1 MHLQEK
7 KKKKY
12 KICYALG
19 QNLPYGPNL
28 FYFHQGMVRT
38 MKWVFTAET
47 YIDDVI
53 IYSGMMMP

>member
-1 MHLQEK
+1 M
-7 KKKKY
+7 KY

-28 FYFHQGMVRT
+28 FYFHQGIVRT

-47 YIDDVI
+47 YLSLLGRDDVI